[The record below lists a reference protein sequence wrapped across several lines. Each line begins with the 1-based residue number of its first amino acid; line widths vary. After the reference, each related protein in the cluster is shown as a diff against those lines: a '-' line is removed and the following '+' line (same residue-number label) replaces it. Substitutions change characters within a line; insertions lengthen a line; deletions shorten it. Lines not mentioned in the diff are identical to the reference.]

1 MPGPFAPPDLSLPRR
16 NITALSYSLT
26 TCRWCRWCPSVTFW
40 SSSPWHRRTR
50 REAAEPST
58 GGQKPGQEGWHS
70 SQDPLGRLGVKDE
83 QKTVGFNSSV
93 PERPNVRIF
102 RIFLMPVISSLSCL
116 WLAWTRKVTIV
127 GPSLLNTSHIINI
140 CEGLG
145 TGTAVLSTST
155 FCKLQVKHWKNISC
169 AIIKFS

>member
-1 MPGPFAPPDLSLPRR
+1 MPGPLAPPDLSRPRR

-26 TCRWCRWCPSVTFW
+26 TCRWCRWCPSVTCW

-50 REAAEPST
+50 RVAAEPST
-58 GGQKPGQEGWHS
+58 GGQKPGPEGWHS
-70 SQDPLGRLGVKDE
+70 SQDPLGHLEVGDE
-83 QKTVGFNSSV
+83 QKLSGSNSSV

-102 RIFLMPVISSLSCL
+102 KIVLMPDISSLSCL
-116 WLAWTRKVTIV
+116 WLAWIRIV
-127 GPSLLNTSHIINI
+127 MINGPSLLNTSLIINV
-140 CEGLG
+140 CECLG